1 MKRLLAWTFAA
12 VFVLPLLIGGA
23 ALSEGEEPTGFTERG
38 GGGDEAQASAAPPE
52 LRPVFIA
59 AARRFVL
66 PPALLVA
73 VAEITGDERSLMG
86 LTPSEWSRFGRGD
99 RGDAQEQ
106 VDAAARLLLA
116 AGAAGDGGWDAA
128 RGLAGY
134 TTTAGRVGEVL
145 ALAAEYGYRYRA
157 DGPPLDPDR
166 YVFPLVGDVTYGP
179 HHHDYP
185 ATDIFAA
192 IGVPVVAVTRSVVLR
207 ASPTEV
213 GKGGITATLPR
224 MPAVTWRRPPRRES
238 RKNRMICKNRPCW
251 HFNHGPGASVN
262 TSSIPSK
269 KKHMGR
275 ESASASATKY
285 SRSFHFG
292 DQRNCLKACVLNEP
306 WCSMSATW
314 L

>member
-1 MKRLLAWTFAA
+1 MKRLLVWTFAA

-23 ALSEGEEPTGFTERG
+23 ALSEGEEPTGSTERG

-59 AARRFVL
+59 AARLFVL

-73 VAEITGDERSLMG
+73 VAEVAGDTSSLMG
-86 LTPSEWSRFGRGD
+86 LTASEWSRFGRGE
-99 RGDAQEQ
+99 RGDARAE

-134 TTTAGRVGEVL
+134 TATAGRVGEVL
-145 ALAAEYGYRYRA
+145 ARAAEYGYRYRP

-166 YVFPLVGDVTYGP
+166 YVFPLVGDVSYGP
-179 HHHDYP
+179 AHHDYP

-192 IGVPVVAVTRSVVLR
+192 IGVPVIAVTRSVVLR

-213 GKGGITATLPR
+213 GKGGITATLR
-224 MPAVTWRRPPRRES
+224 GEDGWRYYYAHLDQLAPSIRPGVVVEAGTLLGWS
-238 RKNRMICKNRPCW
+238 
-251 HFNHGPGASVN
+251 GN
-262 TSSIPSK
+262 TGNARTTPP
-269 KKHMGR
+269 HL
-275 ESASASATKY
+275 
-285 SRSFHFG
+285 HFG
-292 DQRNCLKACVLNEP
+292 ISLYGPTKGEISPYPYLE
-306 WCSMSATW
+306 TW
-314 L
+314 PRVTP